1 VPDATCKA
9 CPFFDAAPDAAW
21 GQCRKT
27 PPVYD
32 PQSGSSEWPRT
43 DDNAWCG
50 EHPALRRDQIAAM
63 AMPGLLADES
73 GGEGGFFRDLGVMA
87 KRAYDV
93 ADAMLAERARREA
106 IPSPAVEVAP

>member
-1 VPDATCKA
+1 
-9 CPFFDAAPDAAW
+9 
-21 GQCRKT
+21 
-27 PPVYD
+27 
-32 PQSGSSEWPRT
+32 
-43 DDNAWCG
+43 
-50 EHPALRRDQIAAM
+50 M
-63 AMPGLLADES
+63 AMQGLLADES